1 MSYNI
6 CSHIS
11 LSLAFEKTLGTHY
24 LHPLME
30 TLAELSRKRPC
41 LSTPL
46 ESAGL
51 TDLPTHNC
59 HHLSHIG
66 DGSTCTFRVFSGTN
80 LICTR
85 GDFCLTWFS
94 GKLLRGAEFFSG
106 IRPFTPP
113 EGDDY
118 QCYLPPSRANHYSSC
133 TVKELYNIRCDLML
147 SQEIIYLKHCISIL
161 CE

>member
-1 MSYNI
+1 MR
-6 CSHIS
+6 
-11 LSLAFEKTLGTHY
+11 LVFEKTLGTHY
-24 LHPLME
+24 LHLLIE

-59 HHLSHIG
+59 HHLGHIG

-85 GDFCLTWFS
+85 GDFCLTRLPR
-94 GKLLRGAEFFSG
+94 KLLRGAEFFSG

-118 QCYLPPSRANHYSSC
+118 QCCLFCSRTNYFSSS
-133 TVKELYNIRCDLML
+133 TVKEHLYNRCDLMI
-147 SQEIIYLKHCISIL
+147 SQEIFYLNPSISIL

>member
-6 CSHIS
+6 CLHIS
-11 LSLAFEKTLGTHY
+11 LRLVFEKTLGTHY

-51 TDLPTHNC
+51 TGQPTHNC
-59 HHLSHIG
+59 HHLGHIG
-66 DGSTCTFRVFSGTN
+66 DGSTCTFRVFAGTN

-85 GDFCLTWFS
+85 GDFCLAWLP
-94 GKLLRGAEFFSG
+94 GKLLRGAEFFSR

-118 QCYLPPSRANHYSSC
+118 QCYLHYSRANHFSSS
-133 TVKELYNIRCDLML
+133 TIKEHFNYRCHLMI
-147 SQEIIYLKHCISIL
+147 SQGIIYLNRCLSI
-161 CE
+161 